1 MKFLLISRHTN
12 GAEIPEKERE
22 QNLQEMGEWI
32 TLLKPTMAMPI
43 RGGRI
48 VSANGIAQ
56 YCGDI
61 GGAVVY
67 EADSLDHAIT
77 LAKKSPG
84 LKHGFTHEVFPE
96 ISLSQAA
103 HENVSDQAR

>member
-1 MKFLLISRHTN
+1 
-12 GAEIPEKERE
+12 
-22 QNLQEMGEWI
+22 MGEWI
-32 TLLKPTMAMPI
+32 ALLKAVLVMPI
-43 RGGRI
+43 RGGSI
-48 VSANGIAQ
+48 VCANGIEQ
-56 YCGDI
+56 YGGDI

-67 EADSLDHAIT
+67 EADSLDRAVA

-103 HENVSDQAR
+103 HENVSDRA

>member
-12 GAEIPEKERE
+12 GAEIPENARE

-32 TLLKPTMAMPI
+32 ALLKPTLAMPI
-43 RGGRI
+43 RGGTS
-48 VSANGIAQ
+48 VTTNSVEQ
-56 YCGDI
+56 YSGDI
-61 GGAVVY
+61 GGAIVY
-67 EADSLDHAIT
+67 EADSLDHAVA
-77 LAKKSPG
+77 LAKRSPG

-103 HENVSDQAR
+103 NEKVSDQA